1 MSRTADIEP
10 LNLFPRSDGPSTPAP
25 PRTLSNVHTI
35 AELQQQQ
42 QQQQQGGESAAPE
55 PWYSRSLFLFTL
67 FGIDVYLTPPFL
79 IYFALTT
86 LAYGIFGWEWFGLG
100 ILLNFVLL
108 KTVLIH
114 ELGHCAAAKIV
125 GGSVSHIL
133 LWPLG
138 GLAYISTE
146 DASAKGDLFVAVAGP
161 LTHAP
166 MLAFWALMLYVTS
179 GKVDLMAT
187 VDGFLPVLCREACW
201 IQILLFCFNLLVPA
215 YPLDASRV
223 LASFLAMC
231 RVSMDAAATVVIV
244 ISVLMSAALIAY
256 GFWVV
261 NFMAVFVG
269 AWCLAETSKV
279 YTLKAAGRL
288 QEHPTFAKYQRQTS
302 RPTWTVQAV

>member
-1 MSRTADIEP
+1 MVLEI
-10 LNLFPRSDGPSTPAP
+10 
-25 PRTLSNVHTI
+25 TL
-35 AELQQQQ
+35 
-42 QQQQQGGESAAPE
+42 
-55 PWYSRSLFLFTL
+55 
-67 FGIDVYLTPPFL
+67 PFL

-166 MLAFWALMLYVTS
+166 MLAFWALMLYATS
-179 GKVDLMAT
+179 GKVDLMGT
-187 VDGFLPVLCREACW
+187 VDGFLPVLCHEACW
-201 IQILLFCFNLLVPA
+201 IQISLFCFNLLVPA

-223 LASFLAMC
+223 LVSFLAMC
-231 RVSMDAAATVVIV
+231 RVSMDAAATVVIA
-244 ISVLMSAALIAY
+244 ISVLLSAALIAY

-261 NFMAVFVG
+261 NFMTVFVG

-302 RPTWTVQAV
+302 GPTWTVQAV